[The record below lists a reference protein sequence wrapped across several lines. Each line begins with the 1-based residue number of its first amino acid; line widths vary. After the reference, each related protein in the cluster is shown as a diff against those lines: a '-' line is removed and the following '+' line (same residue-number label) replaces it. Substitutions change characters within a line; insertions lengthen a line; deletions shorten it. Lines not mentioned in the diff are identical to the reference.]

1 MKRTIINTLLLM
13 IVIATIMIIIA
24 FYLPWLAIGI
34 ILFLQFII
42 IIILSAKNSQP

>member
-13 IVIATIMIIIA
+13 IVIATIMIIA